1 MISCMAIA
9 LDILFKIFC
18 KKADSSDRVGLRL
31 LACWDCGF
39 ESHRGH
45 ECLLWVLC
53 VVRWRSVRRADH
65 SSRGVRPS
73 VVCLSV

>member
-45 ECLLWVLC
+45 ECLL
-53 VVRWRSVRRADH
+53 
-65 SSRGVRPS
+65 
-73 VVCLSV
+73 